1 MGLQSENHPSTQE
14 GALWMLGLQEVPHR
28 RDWLLFL
35 PCCKHQSD
43 APIRRLAILGA
54 ICGPAIGNCSKGLN
68 NEFESMCKISTFAKK
83 TERLALLASEEVTY
97 SEEAA
102 DLQVKTHA
110 LES

>member
-1 MGLQSENHPSTQE
+1 MS
-14 GALWMLGLQEVPHR
+14 
-28 RDWLLFL
+28 
-35 PCCKHQSD
+35 
-43 APIRRLAILGA
+43 
-54 ICGPAIGNCSKGLN
+54 
-68 NEFESMCKISTFAKK
+68 KISTFAKK